1 MDTQPGHHQVG
12 DVAASEDSDTAAGDG
27 GEDEPVADLL
37 ALVVVLEV
45 AHVVV
50 SPGVA
55 GWK

>member
-1 MDTQPGHHQVG
+1 MDTQPGDHQVG
-12 DVAASEDSDTAAGDG
+12 DVAASEDSDTAARDG

-50 SPGVA
+50 SPGVP